1 MAEND
6 TNERAKF
13 IVSKLDSIPKWA
25 LSYIFIGILG
35 VGFFFTFFDIF
46 NINVS
51 IIQTGVEII
60 HGGVLPSGIPN
71 FPLIETYLGY
81 ATVIQ
86 LIGYAIGTLILSPL
100 SDRYGRRNLL
110 LVTMLVAALG
120 SLITVFVT
128 NFFEFALGRFITGLG
143 IGADIAIVNTY
154 ISETAPKSKR
164 VGYGSFVFF
173 FSAVG
178 TIVAIW
184 LGLYLTTAA
193 APFPNGLP
201 FAIGGPG
208 AFGGVIGWR
217 LMYAVGAALGFIG
230 VFLRLE
236 LPESPRW
243 LISKGRLDEAEK
255 IVDGMLAR
263 VKKKTG
269 KDVTIIPEVDVTV
282 IPKASPYHE
291 IFSNAK
297 YRNRAIQFMVLWF
310 IGYMAVYI
318 LAAGFT
324 GLLGSIGYTASR
336 AGVVVAIGSV
346 GFIPATM
353 IPTFYGNIFK
363 RKTWLPIGAII
374 TLVGGL
380 VITFSGTDTY
390 LSAFGAILAFMGF
403 NIWVPVTYIWSTEI
417 FPARARS
424 TGFALVDGIGHIG
437 GGVGVLFVAF
447 LLSKDVAALYIFI
460 LIAVFLFIPSGIA
473 RFGAKTED
481 VRLDEVSP

>member
-1 MAEND
+1 MAETD
-6 TNERAKF
+6 SSERANM
-13 IVSKLDSIPKWA
+13 IVSKLDSIPSWA

-51 IIQTGVEII
+51 MIQTSVEII
-60 HGGVLPSGIPN
+60 PGTVGPTGPN
-71 FPLIETYLGY
+71 FALIDTYLGY

-100 SDRYGRRNLL
+100 ADRYGRRNLL
-110 LVTMLVAALG
+110 LVTMLIAALG
-120 SLITVFVT
+120 SLVTVFVS
-128 NFFEFALGRFITGLG
+128 NFPDFALGRFITGIG

-154 ISETAPKSKR
+154 IGETSPKGKR
-164 VGYGSFVFF
+164 AGYGAFVFF

-178 TIVAIW
+178 TIVAVW
-184 LGLYLTTAA
+184 LGLYLTTPS

-201 FAIGGPG
+201 FAVGGPG

-217 LMYAVGAALGFIG
+217 LMYAIGAVLGLIG
-230 VFLRLE
+230 VLMRLE

-243 LISKGRLDEAEK
+243 LISKGRMDEAEK
-255 IVDGMLAR
+255 IVDGMLRR
-263 VKKKTG
+263 VKQKTG
-269 KDVTIIPEVDVTV
+269 RDVPIVPTIDVAV
-282 IPKASPYHE
+282 IPKASPYKE
-291 IFSNAK
+291 IFSNK
-297 YRNRAIQFMVLWF
+297 TYRKRAFQFLAIWF

-324 GLLGSIGYTASR
+324 GVLGALGYTSSR
-336 AGVVVAIGSV
+336 AGVVVAVGSI
-346 GFIPATM
+346 GFIPATL
-353 IPTFYGNIFK
+353 IPTFYGDAFS
-363 RKTWLPIGAII
+363 RKYWLPIAAVI
-374 TLVGGL
+374 TLIGGL
-380 VITFSGTDTY
+380 IITFSGTNT
-390 LSAFGAILAFMGF
+390 LFSAVGAILAFLGF
-403 NIWVPVTYIWSTEI
+403 NIWVPVTYIWSTEN

-447 LLSKDVAALYIFI
+447 LLTNNVGILYIFV

-473 RFGAKTED
+473 QFGSKTRN
-481 VRLDEVSP
+481 VRLDEISP